1 MAGGDSTQQSLRKVL
16 GALKDSTT
24 VGLAK
29 VNSYYYKD
37 LDVAI
42 IKATNHVEE
51 LAKQKH
57 IRTIFDAVS
66 ATRPRA
72 DVAYCINALAKRLA
86 KTHNWAVAIKIL
98 IVIHRAL
105 REVDPSFRE
114 ELINYTKSSGH
125 MLNLSH
131 FKDGSSLNAWDYSA
145 WVRTYALYLEERL
158 ECFRV
163 LKYDIETER
172 RRTSELDTIDLL
184 EHLPAL
190 QQLLFRLISC
200 QPEGAAVYNNVVRYA
215 LSIVAGES
223 VNIYNAI
230 NDGTLNVVDKF
241 FEMQR
246 HDALRSLEIYRK
258 AGYQAELLSEF
269 YETCKGLDLRPGQE
283 FVKVEQPPASFIS
296 AMEEYVKDASRSLT
310 LQRHMADADLE
321 IAHQPILAIEQ
332 KKENDDQERPNSEAA
347 SVPHEPPTVEPPP
360 AEALVTD
367 LLSLDDFGKCAD
379 ALEEKNAFALA
390 IVTDGN
396 STNAMVA
403 SDLASDTS
411 GWELA
416 LVGAASSTE
425 SSAIEVKLACE
436 IDQLTLDSLYD
447 DAIARSANQNGSYH
461 MGQVA
466 PNPFETL
473 PYPQD
478 PFYASNSVA
487 PSANVQMSAMAKQQS
502 LIMQQQQ
509 QQPMGLEGSNPFG
522 NPFAGQEAGLQSY
535 LNHSP
540 QTGFM

>member
-51 LAKQKH
+51 LAKEKH

-86 KTHNWAVAIKIL
+86 KTHNWAVAIKTL

-172 RRTSELDTIDLL
+172 CRTSELDTIDLL

-200 QPEGAAVYNNVVRYA
+200 QPEGAAVYNNVIRYA

-258 AGYQAELLSEF
+258 AGHQAELLSEF

-283 FVKVEQPPASFIS
+283 FVKVEKPPASFIS
-296 AMEEYVKDASRSLT
+296 AMEEYVKDASRPLT

-321 IAHQPILAIEQ
+321 I
-332 KKENDDQERPNSEAA
+332 
-347 SVPHEPPTVEPPP
+347 PHEPPTVEPPP

-367 LLSLDDFGKCAD
+367 LLSLDDFGECAD
-379 ALEEKNAFALA
+379 VLEEKNAFALA

-396 STNAMVA
+396 STNATVA

-425 SSAIEVKLACE
+425 SSATEVKLACE
-436 IDQLTLDSLYD
+436 IDKLTLDSLYD

-461 MGQVA
+461 MGQVV
-466 PNPFETL
+466 PNLFETL

-478 PFYASNSVA
+478 PFYASNSIA

-502 LIMQQQQ
+502 LIMHQQQ
-509 QQPMGLEGSNPFG
+509 QQPMGPEGSNPFG
-522 NPFAGQEAGLQSY
+522 NPFAGPEAGLQSY

>member
-1 MAGGDSTQQSLRKVL
+1 M
-16 GALKDSTT
+16 
-24 VGLAK
+24 
-29 VNSYYYKD
+29 
-37 LDVAI
+37 
-42 IKATNHVEE
+42 
-51 LAKQKH
+51 
-57 IRTIFDAVS
+57 
-66 ATRPRA
+66 
-72 DVAYCINALAKRLA
+72 
-86 KTHNWAVAIKIL
+86 VAIKTL

-172 RRTSELDTIDLL
+172 CRTSELDTIDLL

-200 QPEGAAVYNNVVRYA
+200 QVIAFIAFN
-215 LSIVAGES
+215 SISVAGES

-258 AGYQAELLSEF
+258 AGHQAELLSEF

-283 FVKVEQPPASFIS
+283 FVKVEKPPASFIS
-296 AMEEYVKDASRSLT
+296 AMEEYVKDAS
-310 LQRHMADADLE
+310 Q
-321 IAHQPILAIEQ
+321 I
-332 KKENDDQERPNSEAA
+332 
-347 SVPHEPPTVEPPP
+347 PHEPPTVEPPP

-367 LLSLDDFGKCAD
+367 LLSLDDFGECAD
-379 ALEEKNAFALA
+379 VLEEKNAFALA
-390 IVTDGN
+390 IVTDGGSN
-396 STNAMVA
+396 STNATVA

-425 SSAIEVKLACE
+425 SSATEVKLACE
-436 IDQLTLDSLYD
+436 IDKLTLDSLYD

-461 MGQVA
+461 MGQVV
-466 PNPFETL
+466 PNLFETL

-478 PFYASNSVA
+478 PFYASNSIA

-502 LIMQQQQ
+502 LIMHQQQ
-509 QQPMGLEGSNPFG
+509 QQPMGPEGSNPFG
-522 NPFAGQEAGLQSY
+522 NPFAGPEAGLQSY